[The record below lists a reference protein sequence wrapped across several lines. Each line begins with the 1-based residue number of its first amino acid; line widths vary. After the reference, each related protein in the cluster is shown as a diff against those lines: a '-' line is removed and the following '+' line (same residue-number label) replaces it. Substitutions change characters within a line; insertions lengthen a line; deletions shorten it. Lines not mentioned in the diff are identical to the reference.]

1 FSLGNGSAS
10 IEFYAGY
17 STSWLTGATLKLHIS
32 TDGGSNWTQLWTAD
46 NDGQGWIWR
55 NKVIDLTSY
64 SNKQNLKLAWQY
76 VGIDGDLAGIDGVK
90 LMGHTTT
97 GIDDNSNKVVTDYS
111 LSQNYPNPFNPATMI
126 SWQAPVSG
134 HQTLKVYDLLGREVA
149 TLVDEFK
156 TAGVYSIK
164 FNAENL
170 ASGVYIYTLKVSDF
184 ISSRKMILLK

>member
-1 FSLGNGSAS
+1 
-10 IEFYAGY
+10 
-17 STSWLTGATLKLHIS
+17 
-32 TDGGSNWTQLWTAD
+32 
-46 NDGQGWIWR
+46 
-55 NKVIDLTSY
+55 
-64 SNKQNLKLAWQY
+64 
-76 VGIDGDLAGIDGVK
+76 
-90 LMGHTTT
+90 MGHTTT